1 VRHPPGPADL
11 AFVNGRVLTMNR
23 EGCVADALA
32 VAGDRIVAVGSGPDI
47 ESHTDRR
54 TRVVDLAGRSLIPGL
69 IDAHMHTS
77 LHRLGTHKFVC
88 RTPEIT
94 SVPSLQKA
102 IRAMAAT
109 VPKGEWI
116 SGTLYDHFR
125 LAERRHITRAEL
137 DAAAPRHPVILE
149 RYGHECVVN
158 SLALRLA
165 GIDERTPTPVGGIIG
180 RSAQGQLSGL
190 LVDTAMGLLR
200 PALPAITEA
209 AMTERLRALARE
221 CHQVGIT
228 SIHDAGVGFYSPV
241 QASAYQRLRG
251 QDGFRL
257 RVNMVMAN
265 FYHPGRDPSVG
276 SFIRASGIR
285 TGFGDQWV
293 KVGPVKLMAD
303 GGASGGSA
311 AMFEPFEGDPD
322 NVGCTYWEQAELDQL
337 VAEIH
342 EAGCQ
347 VAIHAVG
354 DRAVAMALGAIGRA
368 LEKTPR
374 ENCRHRIEHGAVMPP
389 PLVTEAAR
397 LGVVV
402 TPNPAFLVTL
412 GESYRRYL
420 GDTRLRHTFPL
431 RSFQK
436 AGVVA
441 AGASDAPITDLNPFL
456 GMYGATVRRT
466 EQGTQLPDA
475 ERIDVL
481 EALRLYTVNGA
492 YAAFEEFEKGSL
504 EVGKLADLAIVSA
517 DLTRLPP
524 ENLRD
529 VRVDMTVVGGE
540 VVYER
545 RGSDARL

>member
-1 VRHPPGPADL
+1 
-11 AFVNGRVLTMNR
+11 
-23 EGCVADALA
+23 
-32 VAGDRIVAVGSGPDI
+32 
-47 ESHTDRR
+47 
-54 TRVVDLAGRSLIPGL
+54 
-69 IDAHMHTS
+69 
-77 LHRLGTHKFVC
+77 
-88 RTPEIT
+88 
-94 SVPSLQKA
+94 
-102 IRAMAAT
+102 MAAT
-109 VPKGEWI
+109 VPEGEWI

-158 SLALRLA
+158 SVALRLA
-165 GIDERTPTPVGGIIG
+165 GIDERTPTPAGGIIG
-180 RSAQGQLSGL
+180 RSPDRRLSGL
-190 LVDTAMGLLR
+190 LVDTTMGRLR
-200 PALPAITEA
+200 PTLPAITEV
-209 AMTERLRALARE
+209 AMAERLQALADE

-228 SIHDAGVGFYSPV
+228 SSHDAGVGFYSPV
-241 QASAYQRLRG
+241 QASAYQQLRG

-276 SFIRASGIR
+276 SFVRASGIR
-285 TGFGDQWV
+285 TGFGDQWL

-322 NVGCTYWEQAELDQL
+322 NVGCTYWEQAEL
-337 VAEIH
+337 
-342 EAGCQ
+342 
-347 VAIHAVG
+347 
-354 DRAVAMALGAIGRA
+354 
-368 LEKTPR
+368 
-374 ENCRHRIEHGAVMPP
+374 
-389 PLVTEAAR
+389 
-397 LGVVV
+397 
-402 TPNPAFLVTL
+402 
-412 GESYRRYL
+412 
-420 GDTRLRHTFPL
+420 
-431 RSFQK
+431 
-436 AGVVA
+436 
-441 AGASDAPITDLNPFL
+441 
-456 GMYGATVRRT
+456 
-466 EQGTQLPDA
+466 
-475 ERIDVL
+475 
-481 EALRLYTVNGA
+481 YTMNGA